1 MMLKKLFTLLFISI
15 SSFLFAQTTTEEELA
30 TIETPEQV
38 ESYLETKNSKNNK
51 LLTFNEEKH
60 KTILAKELFELS
72 VGSTKTNVGEF
83 EKTYYKIV
91 NKTKKTYYRVS
102 YIYLDGSKY
111 DLSNIKALR
120 DRIIK
125 KYKDG
130 ASFDFL
136 AKQYSMDSN
145 ANKGGDL
152 GWFLKGD
159 MHPDF
164 ENEIINAHH
173 ELNDIFT
180 IDMPAQKWY
189 YIVLKTHEPKEIS
202 EIDVLKIVEP
212 VN

>member
-1 MMLKKLFTLLFISI
+1 MLKNLLFVLFIAFNTI
-15 SSFLFAQTTTEEELA
+15 LFAQTSTEEELA
-30 TIETPEQV
+30 TIQTTEQV
-38 ESYLETKNSKNNK
+38 ESYLESKNSKKNK
-51 LLTFNEEKH
+51 LLAFNEEKH

-72 VGSTKTNVGEF
+72 VGGTKTNVGEF

-91 NKTKKTYYRVS
+91 NKTQKTYYRVS

-111 DLSNIKALR
+111 DKANITALR
-120 DRIIK
+120 ERIIK

-136 AKQYSMDSN
+136 AKQYSMDGN

-152 GWFLKGD
+152 GWFLKGE

-164 ENEIINAHH
+164 ENEIINNHH
-173 ELNDIFT
+173 DLNDIFN
-180 IDMPAQKWY
+180 IDIPSKKWY
-189 YIVLKTHEPKEIS
+189 YVVLKTHEPKEIS